1 MIKKLDAY
9 IIKKFLGT
17 FVFMILAFVIIAVIF
32 DISENI
38 DDFMKSEASFGQ
50 IVVKYYVNFCF
61 YFGNLLSSFI
71 IFLTIIWF
79 TSKLAQKSEII
90 AMLSG
95 GISYARIVRPYFM
108 AASILVLVSL
118 ILAHFIVPMA
128 NRVKF
133 DFEVQYLRGEHTVN
147 DKNLHREIEPGTIVH
162 FYKINPSSSSGSN
175 FSLEKWKNKKLTLK
189 ILASGASFNE
199 EKNTWS
205 IHNAQVR
212 TFYKDGSESIVERA
226 TIDTILPMTI
236 EDFGIRSEQMN
247 TMTTPELSLFIDEQR
262 QSGSGKI
269 VQFEIEKYART
280 TNAFSIFVL
289 TLIGV
294 AIASRKSRGGTGL
307 HLMVAVIIGFV
318 FIFVSRM
325 ASVSAM
331 NLGVPVYIAVWVPN
345 VLFFFAGV
353 LLFSRAQK

>member
-1 MIKKLDAY
+1 VIKKLDAY

-17 FVFMILAFVIIAVIF
+17 FVFMILAFVIIAIIF

-38 DDFMKSEASFGQ
+38 DDFLKSDATFGQ
-50 IVVKYYVNFCF
+50 ILIKYYLNFCF

-79 TSKLAQKSEII
+79 TSKLAQSEII

-108 AASILVLVSL
+108 AAAILVVVSL
-118 ILAHFIVPMA
+118 LLAHFIVPMA

-133 DFEVQYLRGEHTVN
+133 DFEVQYLKGEHTVN

-162 FYKINPSSSSGSN
+162 FYKVNPSSSSGSN

-189 ILASGASFNE
+189 ILASGASYDA
-199 EKNTWS
+199 EKNVWS

-212 TFYKDGSESIVERA
+212 TFHSNGSESVVERA
-226 TIDTILPMTI
+226 RMDTILPMTL

-247 TMTTPELSLFIDEQR
+247 TMTTPQLSAFIEEQR
-262 QSGSGKI
+262 MSGSGKI
-269 VQFEIEKYART
+269 VQFEIEKYSRT

-307 HLMVAVIIGFV
+307 HLMLAVIIGFI
-318 FIFVSRM
+318 FIFISRM

-331 NLGVPVYIAVWVPN
+331 NLGVPVSIAVWVPN
-345 VLFFFAGV
+345 FLFAFVGLF
-353 LLFSRAQK
+353 LFSRAQK